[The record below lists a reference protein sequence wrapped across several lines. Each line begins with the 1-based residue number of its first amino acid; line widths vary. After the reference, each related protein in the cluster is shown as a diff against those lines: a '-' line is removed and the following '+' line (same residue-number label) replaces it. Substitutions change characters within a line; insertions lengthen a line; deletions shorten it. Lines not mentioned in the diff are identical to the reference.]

1 MRIRGTE
8 IKPFISL
15 ILIFFSLLTMAFS
28 KTEVRRLGYNVLKLS
43 REYKNRTDQRRLN
56 EMNLARLVRPDRI
69 EDYAHS
75 RLALRRAS
83 KGQIVQ
89 ISGQTIALRH

>member
-1 MRIRGTE
+1 M
-8 IKPFISL
+8 KPFISL
-15 ILIFFSLLTMAFS
+15 VLIFFSLLTLAFS
-28 KTEVRRLGYNVLKLS
+28 KTEVRRLGYSVLKLS
-43 REYKNRTDQRRLN
+43 REQRNNLETRRLN
-56 EMNLARLVRPDRI
+56 EMTLARLVRPDRI

-75 RLALRRAS
+75 RLALKRAG